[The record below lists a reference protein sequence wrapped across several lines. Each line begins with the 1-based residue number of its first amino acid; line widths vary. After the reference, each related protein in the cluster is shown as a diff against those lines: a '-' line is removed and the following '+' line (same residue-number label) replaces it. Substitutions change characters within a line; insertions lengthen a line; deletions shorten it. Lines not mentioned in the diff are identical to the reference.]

1 MERVTIYDIARIAK
15 VSASTVS
22 RAISGNA
29 PVKKATRE
37 RIFKIMREYNYIPNA
52 AARALV
58 TQSSRIV
65 GVLVTDLRTTHHTS
79 GIYYIERELSANGYS
94 CLIYNTGR
102 REEDWVRYIR
112 MMNERE
118 VDAAILMGSIYQS
131 ETVLQALQKYLP
143 QTPVVLCNG
152 DLDAPNVYCILAD
165 ERSGV
170 ERCMQFLSE
179 RGRQRPAYLLNQI
192 TPSNLLKQEGYT
204 SGVAAYCTDWSPLY
218 WTTGNATLEAYESIR
233 TLLREHPEVDSF
245 VCSEDLLGVIALRA
259 LADSDRRVPEDISV
273 IGINN
278 SYYSMVSIPTLTSLD
293 NGLREMSLCAAGSV
307 LSLLRGEQV
316 EKRRIIDTTI
326 LERQST

>member
-29 PVKKATRE
+29 PVKKATQE

-58 TQSSRIV
+58 TQSSRMV
-65 GVLVTDLRTTHHTS
+65 GVLVTDLRTTQHTS

-112 MMNERE
+112 MLSERE

-131 ETVLQALQKYLP
+131 ETVRQALQTHLP
-143 QTPVVLCNG
+143 QKPVVLCNG
-152 DLDAPNVYCILAD
+152 NLDAPNVYSILAN

-170 ERCMQFLSE
+170 ERCMQFLAE
-179 RGRQRPAYLLNQI
+179 RGRKRPAFLLNQI

-204 SGVAAYCTDWSPLY
+204 SGVAAYFPDWTPLP
-218 WTTGNATLEAYESIR
+218 WTAGNTTLEAYESIR
-233 TLLREHPEVDSF
+233 SLLRAYPEVDSL
-245 VCSEDLLGVIALRA
+245 VCSEDLMGLIALRA

-293 NGLREMSLCAAGSV
+293 NGLEEMSVSAAGSV
-307 LSLLRGEQV
+307 LALLRGERI
-316 EKRRIIDTTI
+316 KKLRIIDTKI
-326 LERQST
+326 VERQST